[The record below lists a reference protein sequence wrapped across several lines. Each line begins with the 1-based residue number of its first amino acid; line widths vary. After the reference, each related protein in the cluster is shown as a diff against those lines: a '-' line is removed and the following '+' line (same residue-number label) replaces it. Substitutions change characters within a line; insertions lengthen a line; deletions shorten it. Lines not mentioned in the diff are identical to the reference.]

1 MIKSKH
7 RRTYLV
13 DRITSS
19 LRGADEKQPGNELP
33 AQTAGGA
40 ATGAPHAAQRLL
52 ALGLMLGFLA
62 IPLGILYI
70 LLN

>member
-19 LRGADEKQPGNELP
+19 LRGADEKRPGNELP
-33 AQTAGGA
+33 AHSAGG
-40 ATGAPHAAQRLL
+40 TGAPHAGQKVL